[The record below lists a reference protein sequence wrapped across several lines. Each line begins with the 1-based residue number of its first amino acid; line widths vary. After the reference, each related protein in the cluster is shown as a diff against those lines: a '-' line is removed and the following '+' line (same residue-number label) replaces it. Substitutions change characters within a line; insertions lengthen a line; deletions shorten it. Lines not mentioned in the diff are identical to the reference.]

1 MKKTK
6 LIWDFRGPYG
16 KNTAIHY
23 EKHLREF
30 FIVKKIKIIK
40 SGIEVINEFHH
51 SSYVIIL
58 NENLDTIRSI
68 LKPNREENLN

>member
-30 FIVKKIKIIK
+30 FIVKKIKLIK
-40 SGIEVINEFHH
+40 SGIEVINESHH
-51 SSYVIIL
+51 YSYVIIL
-58 NENLDTIRSI
+58 NENVDIIRSK
-68 LKPNREENLN
+68 LKPNREESIN

>member
-40 SGIEVINEFHH
+40 SGIQVINEFHH

-58 NENLDTIRSI
+58 NENLDKIRSK
-68 LKPNREENLN
+68 LKPNREENIN

>member
-30 FIVKKIKIIK
+30 FIIKKIKLIK
-40 SGIEVINEFHH
+40 SGIEVINESHH

-58 NENLDTIRSI
+58 NKNLETIRSK
-68 LKPNREENLN
+68 LKPNREESIN

>member
-1 MKKTK
+1 MEKTK

-30 FIVKKIKIIK
+30 LKLRKINLIK
-40 SGIEVINEFHH
+40 SGIETVNEFHYLA
-51 SSYVIIL
+51 YVIIL
-58 NENLDTIRSI
+58 KENLDKVKLV
-68 LKPNREENLN
+68 LKPNRVEILN

>member
-6 LIWDFRGPYG
+6 FIWDFRGPYG

-23 EKHLREF
+23 EKHLRVF
-30 FIVKKIKIIK
+30 FIVKKIKLIK

-58 NENLDTIRSI
+58 NENIDTIRSK
-68 LKPNREENLN
+68 LKPNREENIN

>member
-1 MKKTK
+1 MKKKK

-30 FIVKKIKIIK
+30 FIVKKIKLIK
-40 SGIEVINEFHH
+40 SGIEVINESHH

-58 NENLDTIRSI
+58 NKNLHTIRLK
-68 LKPNREENLN
+68 LKPNREENIN

>member
-30 FIVKKIKIIK
+30 FIIKKIKLIK

-51 SSYVIIL
+51 SYYVIIL
-58 NENLDTIRSI
+58 NENIETIRSK

>member
-30 FIVKKIKIIK
+30 FNVKQIKLIK
-40 SGIEVINEFHH
+40 SGIETVNESHH
-51 SSYVIIL
+51 SSYIIIL
-58 NENLDTIRSI
+58 NENLDTIRSK
-68 LKPNREENLN
+68 LKPNREENIN

>member
-40 SGIEVINEFHH
+40 SGIQVINEFHH

>member
-30 FIVKKIKIIK
+30 FIVKKIKLIK
-40 SGIEVINEFHH
+40 SGIETVNEFHYLA
-51 SSYVIIL
+51 YVIIL
-58 NENLDTIRSI
+58 KENLDKVKLV
-68 LKPNREENLN
+68 LKPNRVEILN

>member
-6 LIWDFRGPYG
+6 LIWDFRGLYG

-30 FIVKKIKIIK
+30 FLKQ
-40 SGIEVINEFHH
+40 
-51 SSYVIIL
+51 YVQ
-58 NENLDTIRSI
+58 RSLI
-68 LKPNREENLN
+68 GQW

>member
-1 MKKTK
+1 MG
-6 LIWDFRGPYG
+6 FRGPYG

-30 FIVKKIKIIK
+30 FIIKKIKLIK
-40 SGIEVINEFHH
+40 SGIEVINESHH

-58 NENLDTIRSI
+58 NENVETIRSK
-68 LKPNREENLN
+68 LKPNREESIN

>member
-58 NENLDTIRSI
+58 NENLETIRSK

>member
-16 KNTAIHY
+16 KNTSIHY

-30 FIVKKIKIIK
+30 FIIKKIKLIK

-58 NENLDTIRSI
+58 NENIDTIRSK

>member
-30 FIVKKIKIIK
+30 FIVKKIKLIK
-40 SGIEVINEFHH
+40 SGIEVINESHH

-58 NENLDTIRSI
+58 NKNLDKVKLI
-68 LKPNREENLN
+68 LKPNRVEILI

>member
-30 FIVKKIKIIK
+30 FIVKKIKLIK
-40 SGIEVINEFHH
+40 SGIEVIDESHH

-58 NENLDTIRSI
+58 NKNLDIVSSK
-68 LKPNREENLN
+68 LKPNREESIN